1 MLFFAPNRP
10 WSVITDYPIGLD
22 TNGNE

>member
-1 MLFFAPNRP
+1 MLFFAPNLP

>member
-10 WSVITDYPIGLD
+10 WSVITDHPIGLD